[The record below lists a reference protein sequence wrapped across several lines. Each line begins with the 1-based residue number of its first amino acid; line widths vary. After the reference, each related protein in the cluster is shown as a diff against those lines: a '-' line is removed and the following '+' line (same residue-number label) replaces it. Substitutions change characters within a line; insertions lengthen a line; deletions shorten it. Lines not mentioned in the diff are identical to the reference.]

1 MMDYLVST
9 ISPVKLLPSYLA
21 AIAVLVISLVI
32 VWKIKDDTIPDNVW
46 AFPFLAATMIM
57 ILSET
62 LLCREAGSEFQY
74 IVKPFYSYI
83 QLVKGDESR
92 SGEIA
97 LNILMMIP
105 FGLFLG
111 IFISIDLEF
120 WDFHLFQTVISGF
133 IFSLLIEL
141 VQLISKRGT
150 FEIDDMINNTIGAL
164 IGYLLALVLMR
175 IKENMDR
182 G

>member
-1 MMDYLVST
+1 MIKYLINT
-9 ISPVKLLPSYLA
+9 IRPDKLLPSYLVA
-21 AIAVLVISLVI
+21 LAVLVISLAV
-32 VWKIKDDTIPDNVW
+32 VKKIKDDTIPDNVW
-46 AFPFLAATMIM
+46 AFPFLAATMFM

-62 LLCREAGSEFQY
+62 LLCRPAGSEFQY
-74 IVKPFYSYI
+74 IFKPFYSYMM
-83 QLVKGDESR
+83 VAKGDESR
-92 SGEIA
+92 LGEIA

-120 WDFHLFQTVISGF
+120 WDIHLFQSLAAGF

-150 FEIDDMINNTIGAL
+150 FEIDDIINNTIGTL

-175 IKENMDR
+175 LKESMER
-182 G
+182 S